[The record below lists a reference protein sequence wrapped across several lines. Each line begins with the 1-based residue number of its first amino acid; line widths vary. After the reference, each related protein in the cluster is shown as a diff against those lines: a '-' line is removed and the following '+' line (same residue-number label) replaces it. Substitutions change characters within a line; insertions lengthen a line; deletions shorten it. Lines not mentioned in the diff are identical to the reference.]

1 MHVLCYGAGAAGS
14 LVAGR
19 LSESGTTV
27 TLLAR
32 RPHVA
37 AIRTWGLKLETPSGR
52 IVCKKVDSITS
63 LDDLPTAPDLII
75 LTVKA
80 YQTEEA
86 LSNLSALVVAGGARI
101 LSLQNGIGNEEM
113 IAAVAGAD
121 HTIAG
126 TLTISVSVIQPGV
139 VQQNAGSG
147 GIGVAPVGAGALRF
161 TADVVP
167 LFQRAGF
174 HTDPHGDYRAM
185 KWSKLLLNM
194 IANASSAILDLSPRE
209 IVQDPRLFHLERGAV
224 LEAVRVMRALGL
236 RPVPLPGYP
245 VPLLQAAMAA
255 PEWVARALL
264 GQRIAQS
271 RGGKMPTLWVDLER
285 GRTQSE
291 VEVLNGA
298 VAREGA
304 RLGIPTPVNSMLTQA
319 LLALASGRR
328 DRREFHRNPEAL
340 LALRSGFVPA

>member
-1 MHVLCYGAGAAGS
+1 MHVLCYGAGAVGS

-19 LSESGTTV
+19 LSESGTAV

-37 AIRTWGLKLETPSGR
+37 AIRTWGLRLETPSGR
-52 IVCKKVDSITS
+52 VVCKKVDAITS
-63 LDDLPTAPDLII
+63 LDDLSTSPDLII

-80 YQTEEA
+80 YQTREA
-86 LSNLSALVVAGGARI
+86 LSDLSALVKGGARV
-101 LSLQNGIGNEEM
+101 LSLQNGIGNEEL

-126 TLTISVSVIQPGV
+126 TLTISVSILQPGV
-139 VQQNAGSG
+139 VEQNAGSG
-147 GIGVAPVGAGALRF
+147 GIAVAPVGAGALIS
-161 TADVVP
+161 TADVIP

-174 HTDPHGDYRAM
+174 HTDPHRDYRSM

-209 IVQDPRLFHLERGAV
+209 IVQDPRLFHLEREAV
-224 LEAVRVMRALGL
+224 LEAGRVIRALGL
-236 RPVPLPGYP
+236 RTVPLPGYP
-245 VPLLQAAMAA
+245 VPFLKAAMAA

-264 GQRIAQS
+264 GRLVAEG

-298 VAREGA
+298 VAREGT
-304 RLGIPTPVNSMLTQA
+304 RLGIPTPVNSMLTEA

>member
-1 MHVLCYGAGAAGS
+1 VRVLCYGGGAVGS

-32 RPHVA
+32 RAHVA
-37 AIRTWGLKLETPSGR
+37 AIRTWGLKLETPSGLV
-52 IVCKKVDSITS
+52 VCKKVDSITS
-63 LDDLPTAPDLII
+63 LDDLSTAPDLIL

-80 YQTEEA
+80 YQTQEA
-86 LSNLSALVVAGGARI
+86 LSNLSALVAGGTRI

-121 HTIAG
+121 RTIAG
-126 TLTISVSVIQPGV
+126 TLTISVSLIRPGV

-147 GIGVAPVGAGALRF
+147 GIAVAPVGAGALKF
-161 TADVVP
+161 TAEVVSV
-167 LFQRAGF
+167 FQRAGF
-174 HTDPHGDYRAM
+174 HTDTHRDYRAM

-194 IANASSAILDLSPRE
+194 IANASSAILDLPPRE
-209 IVQDPRLFHLERGAV
+209 IVQDPRLFHLEREAV
-224 LEAVRVMRALGL
+224 LEAVRVIRALGVRL
-236 RPVPLPGYP
+236 VPLPGYP

-255 PEWVARALL
+255 PEWVARTLV
-264 GQRIAQS
+264 GRRIAQS

-304 RLGIPTPVNSMLTQA
+304 RLGIPTPINSMLTQA
-319 LLALASGRR
+319 LVALASGRR

-340 LALRSGFVPA
+340 LALRSEFVPA